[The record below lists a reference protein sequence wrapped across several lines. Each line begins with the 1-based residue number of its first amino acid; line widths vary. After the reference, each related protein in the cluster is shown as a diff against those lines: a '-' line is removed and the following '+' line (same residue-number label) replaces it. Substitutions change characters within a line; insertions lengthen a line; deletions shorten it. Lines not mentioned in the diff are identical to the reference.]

1 MTDFPAEPAPVAAVA
16 QPFAVHGRI
25 GRVRYLA
32 YSFGAM
38 IVLLLIAIVLGALLG
53 ALGAGPAVAAGLMQV
68 LVGTLMA
75 AANLVIA
82 RRRLHDMGK
91 SGWWGVLLL
100 VPLLNIVVT
109 LWLALGKGDEG
120 ANAFGPPP
128 APNSRGAIAL
138 ACIGPGVFV
147 AMVLYSAV
155 DAYKTF
161 GERARAANSR
171 VF

>member
-1 MTDFPAEPAPVAAVA
+1 MTDFPAAEEAAVQSP
-16 QPFAVHGRI
+16 QPFALQGRI

-38 IVLLLIAIVLGALLG
+38 IVLLLAAIVLGAALG
-53 ALGAGPAVAAGLMQV
+53 AIGAGPAVAAGLMQV

-75 AANLVIA
+75 AANLIIA

-91 SGWWGVLLL
+91 AGWWGVLLL
-100 VPLLNIVVT
+100 VPLLNIAVT
-109 LWLALGKGDEG
+109 LWLALGKGDAG
-120 ANAFGPPP
+120 ANAFGAPP

-138 ACIGPGVFV
+138 ACIGPGLFV
-147 AMVLYSAV
+147 TMVLYSAV
-155 DAYKTF
+155 DAYKSM
-161 GERARAANSR
+161 GERTRAANSR

>member
-1 MTDFPAEPAPVAAVA
+1 MTDFPAAAAPAVQLP
-16 QPFAVHGRI
+16 QPFALHGRI

-38 IVLLLIAIVLGALLG
+38 IALLLAAILVGALLG
-53 ALGAGPAVAAGLMQV
+53 AMGAGPAVAAGLMQV

-120 ANAFGPPP
+120 PNAFGAPPS
-128 APNSRGAIAL
+128 PNSRGAIAL
-138 ACIGPGVFV
+138 ACIGPGLFV
-147 AMVLYSAV
+147 LMVLFSAV
-155 DAYKTF
+155 DAYKTI
-161 GERARAANSR
+161 GERTRAANSR

>member
-1 MTDFPAEPAPVAAVA
+1 MTDFPAADAAAVQLP
-16 QPFAVHGRI
+16 QPFALHGRI

-38 IVLLLIAIVLGALLG
+38 LALLLVAIVLGALLG
-53 ALGAGPAVAAGLMQV
+53 AMGAGPAVAAGMMQV
-68 LVGTLMA
+68 LVGTLMV
-75 AANLVIA
+75 AANLIIA

-91 SGWWGVLLL
+91 PGWWGVLLL

-109 LWLALGKGDEG
+109 LWLALGKGDAG
-120 ANAFGPPP
+120 PNAFGAPPS
-128 APNSRGAIAL
+128 PNSRGAIAL
-138 ACIGPGVFV
+138 ACIGPGLFV
-147 AMVLYSAV
+147 VTVLYSAV

-161 GERARAANSR
+161 GERTRAANSR

>member
-1 MTDFPAEPAPVAAVA
+1 MTDFPAAPAGAVQQP
-16 QPFAVHGRI
+16 QPFALHGRI

-38 IVLLLIAIVLGALLG
+38 IALLLVAIVLGALLG
-53 ALGAGPAVAAGLMQV
+53 AIGAGPAVAAGLMQL

-82 RRRLHDMGK
+82 RRRLHDLGK
-91 SGWWGVLLL
+91 AGWWGVLLL
-100 VPLLNIVVT
+100 VPLLNIAVT
-109 LWLALGKGDEG
+109 LWLAIGKGDEG
-120 ANAFGPPP
+120 ENAYGAPP

-138 ACIGPGVFV
+138 ACVGPGLFL

-155 DAYKTF
+155 DAYKTI
-161 GERARAANSR
+161 GERTRAANSR

>member
-1 MTDFPAEPAPVAAVA
+1 MTDFPAAPAGAV
-16 QPFAVHGRI
+16 QVPRPFDLHGRI

-38 IVLLLIAIVLGALLG
+38 IVLLLAAIVLGALLG
-53 ALGAGPAVAAGLMQV
+53 AIGAGPAVAAGLMQV

-120 ANAFGPPP
+120 PNAFGPPP
-128 APNSRGAIAL
+128 SPNSRAVIAL
-138 ACIGPGVFV
+138 ACIGPALFV
-147 AMVLYSAV
+147 GMVVYSAV

-161 GERARAANSR
+161 GERTRSANSR